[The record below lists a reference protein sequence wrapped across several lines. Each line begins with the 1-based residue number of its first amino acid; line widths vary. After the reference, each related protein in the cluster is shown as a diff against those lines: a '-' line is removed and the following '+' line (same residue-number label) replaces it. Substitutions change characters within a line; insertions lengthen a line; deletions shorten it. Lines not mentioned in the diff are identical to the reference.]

1 MTKKLEEYS
10 REELI
15 EEIKALKRRKKF
27 GLVWEDKKEDIVEK
41 CKNEI
46 PVLKEVPELA
56 INEKPGE
63 PTNLIIE
70 GDNFASLQVLN
81 YTHHGKIDVIYIDPP
96 YNTGNKDFIY
106 NDSYVDSEDSFR
118 HSKWLSFMD
127 RRLRLAKELLSDD
140 GVIFISIDENELA
153 HVKILCDAI
162 FNENNLLAIFNWK
175 KTSTPP
181 SLSKNVRRKYEYVV
195 CYGNRTFSKGLCG
208 GTVDGG
214 DMPLLNEVNAY
225 GTLTFRKDTVIF
237 KVKDGVYKSG
247 IKDRVTLEN
256 DISIRNGESDKD
268 IVLSGHF
275 KWKQDTV
282 DKEIENGTV
291 FLIKSDKFAIR
302 YQRDGLRIKI
312 PSNIISKEECEVGTN
327 EDATKE
333 IQNLFNTTKEIFS
346 HPKPSSLIR
355 YLSNM
360 ITHDMKNATI
370 LDFFAGS
377 GTTGQAVLEL
387 NKQDG
392 GNRKFILCTNN
403 ESNIARDVTYPR
415 IKTVVTGI
423 RPDGSKYSD
432 GISANVRYFKTDF
445 VEKGR
450 TKDVTRAKLFARSE
464 EMICVRENA
473 FDEVSENENY
483 TFFKNS
489 EKFVAIIKDP
499 FNLGSSWYDL
509 EKENKDGL
517 PVKLYVFSYSNY
529 SFEDEIPDTD
539 LSYEICA
546 IPNDILE
553 VYRKTVEK
561 KEDK

>member
-56 INEKPGE
+56 INEKPGG

-127 RRLRLAKELLSDD
+127 RRLRLARELLSDD
-140 GVIFISIDENELA
+140 GVMFISIDDNEQPMLSLLLR
-153 HVKILCDAI
+153 KI
-162 FNENNLLAIFNWK
+162 FNESQIEQYIWCLQDKTEGSFVKTAGLTVRKEHEYVIACFNGGKRFK
-175 KTSTPP
+175 KYKSLESKNGSFSNPDNDPRGDWFSGNMSRNGIKTTTGSKYYTITNPAGI
-181 SLSKNVRRKYEYVV
+181 SFTRNWTLSKDEYEQALRD
-195 CYGNRTFSKGLCG
+195 GRIFFSKNGEG
-208 GTVDGG
+208 V
-214 DMPLLNEVNAY
+214 P
-225 GTLTFRKDTVIF
+225 RIK
-237 KVKDGVYKSG
+237 VYKNDDNFQIQSSLLT
-247 IKDRVTLEN
+247 DVHTSVTGKNSL
-256 DISIRNGESDKD
+256 
-268 IVLSGHF
+268 
-275 KWKQDTV
+275 
-282 DKEIENGTV
+282 
-291 FLIKSDKFAIR
+291 
-302 YQRDGLRIKI
+302 
-312 PSNIISKEECEVGTN
+312 
-327 EDATKE
+327 
-333 IQNLFNTTKEIFS
+333 KEIFNKS
-346 HPKPSSLIR
+346 ETPFDFPKPTTLIERLIEISS
-355 YLSNM
+355 
-360 ITHDMKNATI
+360 DKNAFV

-403 ESNIARDVTYPR
+403 ESNIARDITFPR

-432 GISANVRYFKTDF
+432 GISANVRYFTTDF
-445 VEKGR
+445 IEKGS
-450 TKDVTRAKLFARSE
+450 TGDATRAKLFEKSD
-464 EMICVRENA
+464 EMIQVRENA
-473 FDEVSENENY
+473 FEFVDKNDNY
-483 TFFKNS
+483 TFYKNN

-499 FNLGSSWYDL
+499 FNFGPIWYEL
-509 EKENKDGL
+509 EEKNTEKL
-517 PVKLYVFSYSNY
+517 PVILYVFSYSNY
-529 SFEDEIPDTD
+529 TFEDEIPDTD
-539 LSYEICA
+539 LKYEICA
-546 IPNDILE
+546 IPNSIME
-553 VYRKTVEK
+553 VYRKISDK
-561 KEDK
+561 KEER